1 MKKFSKFFAVL
12 LSVVLVFS
20 IFCLPVSAKIA
31 GGSIQ
36 WKIRLEKVTTPGI
49 IDADSGSDA
58 VDLGNIYK
66 VVVSLDSNVPLNSMQ
81 VGVAYDA
88 DLFDVCY
95 GDSGDNYLTYPCDA
109 DTGFTAA
116 HAILGTLADDDAYNS
131 SGVGGQTKAPQ
142 IKAYGPSHASAGT
155 TFVVEAIP
163 STDERWTNGIKWGYT
178 DLGATAPSNA
188 GIFITKYA
196 LSNTLGKGVRL
207 PEGQE
212 DLFEVYLMLKDG
224 KTDADVNNT
233 EMRMTLL
240 DYSACSDPTAYGSVR
255 CWMKTSNADTVETSM
270 KNGATYVYTA
280 EAPAAPVLTKANSQ
294 VKMTATSETTVADAF
309 QFRVISKISS
319 EDWNTYFANT
329 GKADATEN
337 AITSVG
343 FVAYKGTAFD
353 LEAAKAVAQAGKDSG
368 DYAYADTDYI
378 CYKDG
383 VATFGCRINYSAKPE
398 NDPTY
403 IAFAKY
409 KDASGADQIV
419 FYAAAET
426 SPLATNYTG
435 IVADYLA
442 RFPYA
447 G

>member
-1 MKKFSKFFAVL
+1 MKTASKIISVALALVL
-12 LSVVLVFS
+12 ALSVFM
-20 IFCLPVSAKIA
+20 LPASAADKGVDINARVTAEQVGTDANGLKIYKMGVYVNSSHSLIAVQMNLTYDNSAFQLLRPNKNNATVVNANMVIDKADTELAMYDGDAYTQYEGAYADGDVNADIGYAMFPQDGTQPSLAKISDTNMGA
-31 GGSIQ
+31 ALKGKGYTGLY
-36 WKIRLEKVTTPGI
+36 WAWMVDTT
-49 IDADSGSDA
+49 
-58 VDLGNIYK
+58 
-66 VVVSLDSNVPLNSMQ
+66 
-81 VGVAYDA
+81 
-88 DLFDVCY
+88 
-95 GDSGDNYLTYPCDA
+95 DNYLLLSGGS
-109 DTGFTAA
+109 TGTQKALAGEVKLLTFYMKEKATAA
-116 HAILGTLADDDAYNS
+116 DGSYEIGFNVEQAARLTGTYCTSDKCDSLS
-131 SGVGGQTKAPQ
+131 VGPD
-142 IKAYGPSHASAGT
+142 SASITPAMVSYQNATITIGE
-155 TFVVEAIP
+155 EA
-163 STDERWTNGIKWGYT
+163 K
-178 DLGATAPSNA
+178 
-188 GIFITKYA
+188 
-196 LSNTLGKGVRL
+196 
-207 PEGQE
+207 
-212 DLFEVYLMLKDG
+212 
-224 KTDADVNNT
+224 
-233 EMRMTLL
+233 
-240 DYSACSDPTAYGSVR
+240 
-255 CWMKTSNADTVETSM
+255 
-270 KNGATYVYTA
+270 
-280 EAPAAPVLTKANSQ
+280 APVLTKANSQ

-329 GKADATEN
+329 GKDGATEN
-337 AITSVG
+337 VITSVG

-378 CYKDG
+378 CHEDGG

-442 RFPYA
+442 TFPYA